1 VAEID
6 LTRALTIGAWRKL
19 PSMAAWPK
27 SKPCKWRYLAVSKWK
42 RGKTMASL
50 QSRLD
55 EFKKAFERARV
66 L

>member
-1 VAEID
+1 MVLGGGLDGIKETSSIV
-6 LTRALTIGAWRKL
+6 
-19 PSMAAWPK
+19 AWPK

-55 EFKKAFERARV
+55 ESKKAFERAKV